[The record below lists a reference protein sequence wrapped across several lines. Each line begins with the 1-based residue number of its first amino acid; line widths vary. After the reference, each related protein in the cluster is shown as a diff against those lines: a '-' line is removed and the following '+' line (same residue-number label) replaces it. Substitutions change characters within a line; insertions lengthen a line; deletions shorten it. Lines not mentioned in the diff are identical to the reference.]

1 VISRLTT
8 SRAHAI
14 PACAHS
20 RLRPWCT
27 HAQSYSG
34 PIGSQVRTRWTRLRR
49 ARRLRGWASMW
60 RRSSSAR
67 WDIHMPLQH
76 AACSLRTLGRRRL
89 VSLGTAAGAGG
100 APRGAAYSVQHA
112 ARIMHRP
119 MYVTRCAADAM
130 QVLGAHRAVH
140 GDEHAPTIRIALA
153 LGASLAAQRRQGATG
168 LCVPPAARCCR
179 HGASRVCCIGCMLR
193 VARRVACTCRHAEAE
208 TLLKDWLSV
217 DTAHSHTRVR
227 VPALCL

>member
-1 VISRLTT
+1 MISRLTT

-14 PACAHS
+14 IPAWSRS

-34 PIGSQVRTRWTRLRR
+34 PICSQVRTRWTRLRR

-76 AACSLRTLGRRRL
+76 AACSLRTLGRRCL
-89 VSLGTAAGAGG
+89 VSLGAATGA
-100 APRGAAYSVQHA
+100 ARAAYSVQHA

-119 MYVTRCAADAM
+119 WYITRHAADAM
-130 QVLGAHRAVH
+130 QVLAAHRTVH